1 MNNIFRNF
9 IFPYS
14 ILIFLVLLES
24 KLESKLPEKQNSLF
38 QAKTDTK
45 NYTKQEMYL
54 KNPHILL
61 YSEGSENQSTLF
73 DLNDRLTPGKS
84 EILDLHAKVIL
95 LPKGE
100 KIVFYKS
107 KDDRHFLDFFRYGNL
122 EGTIQKNEK
131 DLENEM
137 SLTPTEKENHP
148 LASALE
154 IINKKMPATTE
165 LCLHF
170 HDSSFGE
177 MFDPETPVSKLE
189 IIKERNLDYLNYQ
202 ITNEKLQKN
211 IQILKTEL
219 RGDSNEMNQCFTI
232 QISDL
237 KYYLILNNFYW

>member
-9 IFPYS
+9 IVPYS
-14 ILIFLVLLES
+14 ILIILVLIES
-24 KLESKLPEKQNSLF
+24 KLESKLPEKKNSIF
-38 QAKTDTK
+38 QAKTETT
-45 NYTKQEMYL
+45 NYIKKEMYL
-54 KNPHILL
+54 KSPHILL
-61 YSEGSENQSTLF
+61 FSKGSENQSTLF

-95 LPKGE
+95 LPIGE

-122 EGTIQKNEK
+122 EGTIQKNKK

-137 SLTPTEKENHP
+137 SLTPIKKEDHP

-154 IINKKMPATTE
+154 KINQKIPATTE
-165 LCLHF
+165 LCLLF

-177 MFDPETPVSKLE
+177 TFNSETPFSKLE

-211 IQILKTEL
+211 IQIIKTEL
-219 RGDSNEMNQCFTI
+219 KEEGKEMNQCFTI

-237 KYYLILNNFYW
+237 KYYLIVNNFYW